1 MIVKYVIPLL
11 IFCVGVF
18 STSCDDMDALHIGFL
33 EEGETIYAAKVDSA
47 SVGPGNGRVK
57 MELFINAQRIE
68 KLRIYWNAYTDSID
82 FNVGGQVGEF
92 SLMTENLPEREYL
105 FQIVSFDKYGNRSL
119 PFEATGRAC
128 GEDYRNTLPN
138 RHIENISKT
147 EDGNI
152 LITWGAANDGAEK
165 CVLTYTDATGQ
176 QQVREVLATVLED
189 IIQNVQSGSSF
200 TYYTIYKPAAN
211 SPDSFNTKEDSRDFP
226 E

>member
-1 MIVKYVIPLL
+1 M
-11 IFCVGVF
+11 
-18 STSCDDMDALHIGFL
+18 TA
-33 EEGETIYAAKVDSA
+33 
-47 SVGPGNGRVK
+47 
-57 MELFINAQRIE
+57 MELDARRMELIRKIME
-68 KLRIYWNAYTDSID
+68 TDL
-82 FNVGGQVGEF
+82 
-92 SLMTENLPEREYL
+92 SL
-105 FQIVSFDKYGNRSL
+105 I
-119 PFEATGRAC
+119 
-128 GEDYRNTLPN
+128 
-138 RHIENISKT
+138 HIQMCIR
-147 EDGNI
+147 DR